1 MDYLSNYYKNLCEQ
15 LQEKLNILEARYYDT
30 AIAKLDDTETDED
43 IFGMRQNAADQGGI
57 PQDMVNEP
65 IRRTK
70 QRPDGRLIYGESRPK
85 LKDRPN
91 IDAGP
96 MIPKKPIP
104 YPTPYPTPYSTPY
117 PKDRPNID
125 AGPMIPKKP
134 IPYTKPT
141 PELKIR
147 NPNLLDK
154 NKEEYGIIPQ
164 TPEQRKKFG
173 MSPYDNRMS

>member
-30 AIAKLDDTETDED
+30 AIAKLEDRADELAYSFTKQKLNPKLDDTETDED

-70 QRPDGRLIYGESRPK
+70 QTPDGRLIYGESLPK
-85 LKDRPN
+85 PKVRPN
-91 IDAGP
+91 IGGAGP

-104 YPTPYPTPYSTPY
+104 YPTPYP
-117 PKDRPNID
+117 KDET
-125 AGPMIPKKP
+125 MIPKV
-134 IPYTKPT
+134 
-141 PELKIR
+141 
-147 NPNLLDK
+147 LDGFK
-154 NKEEYGIIPQ
+154 KEQEFDNRMGIIPQ

-173 MSPYDNRMS
+173 MSPFDNRMS

>member
-30 AIAKLDDTETDED
+30 AIAKLEDRADELAYSFTKQKLNPKLDDTETDED

-70 QRPDGRLIYGESRPK
+70 QLPDGRLIYGESLPK
-85 LKDRPN
+85 
-91 IDAGP
+91 
-96 MIPKKPIP
+96 PKVKPDIGLLVK
-104 YPTPYPTPYSTPY
+104 
-117 PKDRPNID
+117 PKMPL
-125 AGPMIPKKP
+125 
-134 IPYTKPT
+134 PYTKPT

-164 TPEQRKKFG
+164 TPEQSKKFG

>member
-30 AIAKLDDTETDED
+30 AIAKLEDRADELAYSFTKQKLNPKLDDTETDED

-70 QRPDGRLIYGESRPK
+70 QTPDGRLIYGESLPK
-85 LKDRPN
+85 
-91 IDAGP
+91 
-96 MIPKKPIP
+96 PKVKPDIGLLVK
-104 YPTPYPTPYSTPY
+104 
-117 PKDRPNID
+117 PKMPL
-125 AGPMIPKKP
+125 
-134 IPYTKPT
+134 PYTKPT